1 VNEAREDRG
10 NDGRVENEENQT
22 QVSLPFP
29 PPLEIATRFPH
40 SHRPYDFCASKPSK
54 PNKER
59 RPRRRIASLPPSG
72 SFFNEKM
79 LSVLDYIYAH
89 AAGGAFY
96 TANGGAE
103 IEAVQ
108 IRHLD
113 LGDLFHLLLGDLA
126 DLVLVR
132 FRRSFGQVHGPLD

>member
-1 VNEAREDRG
+1 EIRHPGRHANARSQAQVIRPLPTPEERVNETREDRG

-29 PPLEIATRFPH
+29 RPLEIATRFPH
-40 SHRPYDFCASKPSK
+40 SHRPYDFCVSKPSK

-79 LSVLDYIYAH
+79 LSALDYIYAH

-96 TANGGAE
+96 T
-103 IEAVQ
+103 
-108 IRHLD
+108 
-113 LGDLFHLLLGDLA
+113 
-126 DLVLVR
+126 
-132 FRRSFGQVHGPLD
+132 